1 MQPFTSNLRHDLGQA
16 VPPSISLLAWDLS
29 YRLAGRKTPLAE
41 KHHTLHHFHQYT
53 HEALHPLSHEETPH
67 KAGLY
72 ESVLGKLFHP

>member
-1 MQPFTSNLRHDLGQA
+1 MQPFTSNLRHDLDQA
-16 VPPSISLLAWDLS
+16 VPPSISLLAWDLY
-29 YRLAGRKTPLAE
+29 YRLAGRTPLAE